1 MYQCGARL
9 SRGGLSAGKCA
20 SLGDET
26 AATFRFSTTR
36 RIRERFSAVNTAD
49 LYDERGA
56 ELDSVSLQFQ
66 SLGGHTHFSG
76 PVRTIRCFEDNA
88 LVKSALATPGNGS
101 VLVVD
106 GAGSLRT
113 ALMGDMI
120 AASAVRT
127 AGPASSSTA
136 PSGTG
141 RPSPS
146 CRLGVKA
153 LGSNPRKSAKAGAGE
168 MDVKL
173 EIDGVTVR
181 PGAMIWCDP
190 DGDSARALRS
200 CAFSGGTGGNMV
212 SRKIVTESNYRLDP
226 TLPLEQPC
234 PKPPL
239 CAPPGEVLT
248 HRQTVTVMVGLMLGM
263 FLSSLDQTIV
273 STSIYTIANDLDGL
287 SLQAWAT
294 TAYLITS
301 TVSTPLYGKLSDIFG
316 RRPLYLI
323 AILIFL
329 AGSLYAG
336 SVHSMTEL
344 AIARGIQG
352 MGAGGLL
359 ALALTIIGDIVALKD
374 RAKFQGYFMSVFG
387 ISSVLGPVIGGAF
400 AGSANILGFDGW
412 RWVFF
417 INLPIGLAALAV
429 VFLYLHLPG
438 QAREAEDRLLG
449 RRRHH
454 PGDRAAP
461 AGRRTGPQLGLDL
474 HQLLP
479 LLSGSGVV
487 GIIAF
492 LLAEKRAGD
501 YALIPLRLFRNITFG
516 LSSLLNFIIGVGM
529 FGAIAMLP
537 MYLQLVKGLTPT
549 EAGLMMITFTVGIL
563 TGSITA
569 GRTISASGTYRI
581 FPILGTAVLTAA
593 AVVMGLSLGV
603 DTPLWVPGAIAV
615 FFGLGLGF
623 CMQPLTLAMQV
634 SVPVQGHGR
643 GHVLRG
649 VLPVHGRR
657 GWNGRVHLD
666 ALQPRRG
673 QNRRRDEG
681 RRAERGLPQGAQG
694 SGCGRRPRQRQA
706 LRLLQERRQQRLA
719 E

>member
-1 MYQCGARL
+1 MSKTQSSRL
-9 SRGGLSAGKCA
+9 
-20 SLGDET
+20 
-26 AATFRFSTTR
+26 
-36 RIRERFSAVNTAD
+36 
-49 LYDERGA
+49 
-56 ELDSVSLQFQ
+56 
-66 SLGGHTHFSG
+66 
-76 PVRTIRCFEDNA
+76 
-88 LVKSALATPGNGS
+88 
-101 VLVVD
+101 
-106 GAGSLRT
+106 
-113 ALMGDMI
+113 
-120 AASAVRT
+120 
-127 AGPASSSTA
+127 
-136 PSGTG
+136 
-141 RPSPS
+141 
-146 CRLGVKA
+146 
-153 LGSNPRKSAKAGAGE
+153 
-168 MDVKL
+168 
-173 EIDGVTVR
+173 
-181 PGAMIWCDP
+181 
-190 DGDSARALRS
+190 
-200 CAFSGGTGGNMV
+200 
-212 SRKIVTESNYRLDP
+212 
-226 TLPLEQPC
+226 
-234 PKPPL
+234 
-239 CAPPGEVLT
+239 PGEVLT
-248 HRQTVTVMVGLMLGM
+248 HRQTITVMVGLMLGM

-316 RRPLYLI
+316 RRPLYLA

-400 AGSANILGFDGW
+400 AGTTTILGFDGW

-417 INLPIGLAALAV
+417 INIPIGLAALAV
-429 VFLYLHLPG
+429 VFLYLHLPAKHLKQKIDYWG
-438 QAREAEDRLLG
+438 
-449 RRRHH
+449 
-454 PGDRAAP
+454 AA
-461 AGRRTGPQLGLDL
+461 AITLAIV
-474 HQLLP
+474 P
-479 LLSGSGVV
+479 LLLVAEQGRTWGWTSAGSFLCYGLGVL
-487 GIIAF
+487 GIVAF

-501 YALIPLRLFRNITFG
+501 YALIPLRLFQNITFG

-634 SVPVQGHGR
+634 SVPAKDMGVGTSSAAFFRSMGGAVGTAVLISMLFSLAADKIATGMKDAVQNADYLK
-643 GHVLRG
+643 VLKDPAVAADPANAKLYEFFKNGASNDSLNDTSWLHTANSALTRPITEG
-649 VLPVHGRR
+649 FAQSIDAVMLTAAVLTSVAF
-657 GWNGRVHLD
+657 LISF
-666 ALQPRRG
+666 ALP
-673 QNRRRDEG
+673 NKKLTDPKAAAKESVP
-681 RRAERGLPQGAQG
+681 AH
-694 SGCGRRPRQRQA
+694 
-706 LRLLQERRQQRLA
+706 
-719 E
+719 